1 VWRHRNVFV
10 RGWPYTKGHRG
21 KLLTLVVLTGVGA
34 LLPLLSPWPLA
45 FLIDSIIGEKS
56 YPPFLSFMSG
66 WSPVQQIMF
75 AVAAML
81 GVELLAQGLGILQ
94 QYIEAKY
101 ELAVV
106 LDYRSALFRKAQ
118 QLSLPYL
125 DAQRAGS
132 FIFQINYHAH
142 SMGSLV
148 THTLPM
154 VQQLLTVIGAL
165 VITWWISPTLA
176 IISMVTIPFVVLS
189 TTLYSKWVEPS
200 IENVRELEGGSLNI
214 VHESMAMIRVVV
226 AFCRE
231 RFEHDSFRENG
242 TSGMN
247 ARVTLTMRQTVFMAA
262 VTLITALGTA
272 VAVGYS
278 AYLVVQSN
286 NTVGYLYV
294 VLTYMGR
301 VYQPLEQLS
310 HQIGAVQVEFINL
323 KATFKILDAPIGV
336 EDAPAA
342 VALPP
347 VQGAIEFRDVT
358 YRYPNGHTALEDVTF
373 RVAPGETVALVGPT
387 GAGKTTLAGLLSRLV
402 DPESGQVVIDGHDLR
417 EVQLRSVRE
426 QVAVVNQEPL
436 LFARPIIEN
445 IQYGREG
452 STGEDAVQAAIAANA
467 HDFIMSMPQKYGT
480 ILGDRGAG
488 ISGGERQ
495 RITIA
500 RAFLKDA
507 PILILDEPTASIDS
521 RTEQVILDSLED
533 LADGRTTFMI
543 AHRLSTI
550 THADRILVLDHG
562 RLVEQGS
569 HDALVVAGGLYAEMW
584 RSQTQLRS
592 ERKVKVDPVLV
603 GGGVDAPPPYKGSY
617 ADIPSGAGAAVRVGV
632 NGNGA
637 NGNGANGPAAR
648 ANGNGAN
655 SNGANSNGANGPA
668 ARANGRGVNRT
679 AANGGHHRGA
689 PVDQDAAACEGRLS
703 DATMRSLSDS
713 GALRHLLEGDR

>member
-1 VWRHRNVFV
+1 MWRHRGIFV

-21 KLLTLVVLTGVGA
+21 KLLAMVVLTGVGA

-45 FLIDSIIGEKS
+45 LLIDSVLGEKG
-56 YPPFLSFMSG
+56 YPSALSFLSDWGPM
-66 WSPVQQIMF
+66 QQILF
-75 AVAAML
+75 AVAVMFAIE
-81 GVELLAQGLGILQ
+81 VLAQGFGILQ

-106 LDYRSALFRKAQ
+106 LDYRSALFEKAQ
-118 QLSLPYL
+118 TLPLPYL
-125 DAQRAGS
+125 DEQRAGS

-165 VITWWISPTLA
+165 VITWMIAPALA
-176 IISMVTIPFVVLS
+176 IISMVTIPFVVMS

-242 TSGMN
+242 IRGMD
-247 ARVTLTMRQTVFMAA
+247 ARVALTMRQTIFMAV
-262 VTLITALGTA
+262 VTLITTLGTA
-272 VAVGYS
+272 VAIGYG
-278 AYLVVQSN
+278 AYLVIQGAA
-286 NTVGYLYV
+286 TVGYLYV
-294 VLTYMGR
+294 VLNYMGR
-301 VYQPLEQLS
+301 VYQPLEGLS

-323 KATFKILDAPIGV
+323 KATFKILDAPAGV
-336 EDAPAA
+336 EDRPGAP
-342 VALPP
+342 ALPP
-347 VQGAIEFRDVT
+347 VRGAVEFDGVT
-358 YRYPNGHTALEDVTF
+358 YRYPNGHTALSDVSF
-373 RVAPGETVALVGPT
+373 RVEPGQTVAVVGPT

-402 DPESGQVVIDGHDLR
+402 DPEHGRVRIDGHDLT
-417 EVQLRSVRE
+417 EVQVRSVRE

-452 STGEDAVQAAIAANA
+452 SSTDEAVQAAIDANA
-467 HDFIMSMPQKYGT
+467 HDFIMGLPNKYGT
-480 ILGDRGAG
+480 LLGDRGAG

-521 RTEQVILDSLED
+521 RTEQVILDSLER
-533 LADGRTTFMI
+533 LAAGRTTFMI
-543 AHRLSTI
+543 AHRLSTV
-550 THADRILVLDHG
+550 THADRILVMDHG
-562 RLVEQGS
+562 RLVEQGD
-569 HDALVVAGGLYAEMW
+569 HEELLAHGGLYAEMW
-584 RSQTQLRS
+584 RTQTSLRS
-592 ERKVKVDPVLV
+592 SRAPDPEPALV
-603 GGGVDAPPPYKGSY
+603 AVAGPPPYRG
-617 ADIPSGAGAAVRVGV
+617 PSVPAGAGTGAAQTDAVAT
-632 NGNGA
+632 NGSRPNGTDPD
-637 NGNGANGPAAR
+637 GLQ
-648 ANGNGAN
+648 
-655 SNGANSNGANGPA
+655 
-668 ARANGRGVNRT
+668 V
-679 AANGGHHRGA
+679 
-689 PVDQDAAACEGRLS
+689 L
-703 DATMRSLSDS
+703 LDS
-713 GALRHLLEGDR
+713 GAIRRLLEQGR

>member
-1 VWRHRNVFV
+1 MWRHRNVFI

-21 KLLTLVVLTGVGA
+21 KLLAMVVLTGVGA

-45 FLIDSIIGEKS
+45 FLIDSVLGEKG
-56 YPPFLSFMSG
+56 YPLGLSFMSDWG
-66 WSPVQQIMF
+66 PVQQILF
-75 AVAAML
+75 AVAVMFAIE
-81 GVELLAQGLGILQ
+81 VLAQGLGILQ

-106 LDYRSALFRKAQ
+106 LDYRSALFEKAQ
-118 QLSLPYL
+118 TLPLPYL
-125 DAQRAGS
+125 DSQRAGS

-165 VITWWISPTLA
+165 IITWLIAPPLA
-176 IISMVTIPFVVLS
+176 IISMITIPFVVMS
-189 TTLYSKWVEPS
+189 TTLYSRWVEPS

-242 TSGMN
+242 IRGMD
-247 ARVTLTMRQTVFMAA
+247 ARVTLTMRQTAFMAA
-262 VTLITALGTA
+262 VTLITTLGTA
-272 VAVGYS
+272 AAIAYG
-278 AYLVVQSN
+278 AYLVVQGQ

-294 VLTYMGR
+294 VLSYMGR
-301 VYQPLEQLS
+301 VYQPLEGLS
-310 HQIGAVQVEFINL
+310 HHIGAVQVEFINL
-323 KATFKILDAPIGV
+323 RATFKILDAPSGV
-336 EDAPAA
+336 EDAPGAP
-342 VALPP
+342 ALPP
-347 VQGAIEFRDVT
+347 VQGAVEFRDVT
-358 YRYPNGHTALEDVTF
+358 YRYPNGHTALEGVSF
-373 RVAPGETVALVGPT
+373 RVAPGEMVALVGPT

-402 DPESGQVVIDGHDLR
+402 DPDSGHVAIDGHDLR
-417 EVQLRSVRE
+417 EVQIRSVRE

-452 STGEDAVQAAIAANA
+452 STSEEAVQAAVAANA
-467 HDFIMSMPQKYGT
+467 HDFIMALPDKYGT
-480 ILGDRGAG
+480 LLGDRGAG

-495 RITIA
+495 RVTIA

-521 RTEQVILDSLED
+521 RTEQVILDSLEV
-533 LADGRTTFMI
+533 LAEGRTTFMI

-562 RLVEQGS
+562 RLEEQGT
-569 HDALVVAGGLYAEMW
+569 HDELLAAGGLYAEMW
-584 RSQTQLRS
+584 RSQTQRRPDRIV
-592 ERKVKVDPVLV
+592 EVDPVLV
-603 GGGVDAPPPYKGSY
+603 SAGAVAPPPYTGSY
-617 ADIPSGAGAAVRVGV
+617 AGIPSRPDAAVRAGVNSQRV
-632 NGNGA
+632 NGNGS
-637 NGNGANGPAAR
+637 NGNGS
-648 ANGNGAN
+648 NGNGHHG
-655 SNGANSNGANGPA
+655 NGTNGE
-668 ARANGRGVNRT
+668 T
-679 AANGGHHRGA
+679 AHGG
-689 PVDQDAAACEGRLS
+689 DSEEDRLS
-703 DATMRSLSDS
+703 EAAMRAMADS